1 MGEIAAASS
10 EQSAGIEQVNQA
22 ITQMDDVTQQN
33 AALVEQAAAA
43 AMSLQEQADV
53 LAQAVSV
60 FKLDSHSFA
69 HQAPRKPASSRTLPK
84 LNSAPK
90 PHATAARSRPA
101 ASQKQLA
108 QSSGSDGEWEE
119 F

>member
-1 MGEIAAASS
+1 
-10 EQSAGIEQVNQA
+10 
-22 ITQMDDVTQQN
+22 
-33 AALVEQAAAA
+33 
-43 AMSLQEQADV
+43 
-53 LAQAVSV
+53 
-60 FKLDSHSFA
+60 
-69 HQAPRKPASSRTLPK
+69 LPK